1 MDQPLGRR
9 RLLRTIGAGSVGGAA
24 SGVAGCLGDQLAE
37 PVLVTESFESGL
49 VGWDRRAHVGPEA
62 AGGFDW
68 RIEVSDDRA
77 AEGDRSLAIF
87 TEGDHDDGTAWVVRS
102 VPVVRNTAY
111 DVQGSVQAYAASES
125 FNTVRH
131 LLVSV
136 GSTEPTEEADFPDPD
151 TNSSGTP
158 GLSAGGLREPL
169 DRQAGWSRYEFSW
182 ATPPLETDE
191 LFLALGASVVWETDR
206 TDYLDDVR
214 VELVPRE

>member
-1 MDQPLGRR
+1 MDQPFGRR
-9 RLLRTIGAGSVGGAA
+9 RLLHTIGAGSVGGAA
-24 SGVAGCLGDQLAE
+24 SGVAGCLDDQQAE
-37 PVLVTESFESGL
+37 PVLVTESFESGF
-49 VGWDRRAHVGPEA
+49 VGWDRRAHVGPDA
-62 AGGFDW
+62 SGRFDW

-77 AEGDRSLAIF
+77 ADGERSLAIF

-136 GSTEPTEEADFPDPD
+136 GPTAPTEEADFPDPD

-158 GLSAGGLREPL
+158 GLSAGGLREAL

-214 VELVPRE
+214 AELVPRE